1 MNEQS
6 AYCYRKAQPLPAAE
20 MQGERGDDHGL
31 RRQARGQI
39 EVGEM
44 EYAGAAVGSR
54 QNYQSAYTQPSNITA
69 TQIACEHPRGQQK
82 PENTQYSKQKRRAGQ
97 VQHMEDGCIQR
108 GK

>member
-6 AYCYRKAQPLPAAE
+6 TYGDRKAEPLPAAE
-20 MQGERGDDHGL
+20 MQGERGDDQGL

-54 QNYQSAYTQPSNITA
+54 QDYQSAYTQPGNIAA
-69 TQIACEHPRGQQK
+69 TEIACEHPRGQQK
-82 PENTQYSKQKRRAGQ
+82 PENAQHSKQERRAGQ
-97 VQHMEDGCIQR
+97 IQHMDNGCIQR
-108 GK
+108 